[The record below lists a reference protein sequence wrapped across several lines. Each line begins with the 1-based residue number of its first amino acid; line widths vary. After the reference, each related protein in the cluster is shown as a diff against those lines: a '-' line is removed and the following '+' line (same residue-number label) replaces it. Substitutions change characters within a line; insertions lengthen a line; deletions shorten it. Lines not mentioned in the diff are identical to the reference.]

1 MLLKDGKCPF
11 DFTET
16 PKGADYYLSNYEIM
30 PYDIFGVGVSPDRT
44 AVGST
49 ADGRIVLFV
58 CDGRIESSRGATLT
72 ELAAIMKGLGCTDAV
87 NFDGGGSTGM
97 VIDGKHL
104 NDTTAEAS
112 RAVVSTAG
120 FFKKR

>member
-1 MLLKDGKCPF
+1 MSAENPAPDIAWTPKYALSAGPVLLKDGKCPF

-49 ADGRIVLFV
+49 ADGRRALRLRRTH
-58 CDGRIESSRGATLT
+58 RIEPRGHTHRIGGHHEGARVY
-72 ELAAIMKGLGCTDAV
+72 GCREFRRRR
-87 NFDGGGSTGM
+87 FDRYG
-97 VIDGKHL
+97 H
-104 NDTTAEAS
+104 
-112 RAVVSTAG
+112 
-120 FFKKR
+120 